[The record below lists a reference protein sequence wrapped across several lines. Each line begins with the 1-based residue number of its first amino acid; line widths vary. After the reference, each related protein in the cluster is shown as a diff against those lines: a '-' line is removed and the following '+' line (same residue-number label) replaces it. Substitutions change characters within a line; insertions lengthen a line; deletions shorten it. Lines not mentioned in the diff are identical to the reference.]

1 MGGLGLSGL
10 RARGQA
16 REDRR
21 VIRGI
26 RQRRRLKHELTA
38 EAARLAPRLV
48 ELRRCLA
55 AAQRQTI
62 TQLDVLSTEAPSCPR
77 CGATLMVRTAKKK
90 RFNGASFWGC
100 PRYERCGQG
109 VIPLETYPRAAY
121 TAARRA
127 KKAKS

>member
-1 MGGLGLSGL
+1 MGGLRLSGL

-38 EAARLAPRLV
+38 EAAGLRRLV

-100 PRYERCGQG
+100 PRYKRCGQG